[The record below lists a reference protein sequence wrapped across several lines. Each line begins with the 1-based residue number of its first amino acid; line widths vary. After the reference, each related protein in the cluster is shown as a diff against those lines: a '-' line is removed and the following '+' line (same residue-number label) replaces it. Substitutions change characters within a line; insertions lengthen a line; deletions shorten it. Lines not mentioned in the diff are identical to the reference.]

1 MRMNEVILE
10 KRKALNMTQ
19 EQMADRLGVTAPAV
33 HKWEKGTSIP
43 DVAVLPSLARLL
55 KIDLNTLFS
64 FEKELSDTEINIFS
78 LHWGCWHYLLL

>member
-19 EQMADRLGVTAPAV
+19 EQMADCLGVTAPAV

-43 DVAVLPSLARLL
+43 DVAVLPALARLL

-64 FEKELSDTEINIFS
+64 FEKDLSDAE
-78 LHWGCWHYLLL
+78 

>member
-10 KRKALNMTQ
+10 KRNALNMTL

-43 DVAVLPSLARLL
+43 DVAV
-55 KIDLNTLFS
+55 
-64 FEKELSDTEINIFS
+64 
-78 LHWGCWHYLLL
+78 